1 MRPLPAVS
9 RLCCLLLSCLL
20 LPSLSAQVQVELKL
34 SRRLY
39 ITYESIYAT
48 VTVTNLAGRDLDLE
62 AEGGKQWFGFEITQ
76 QDGNLLVPF
85 DPDYKISPLR
95 VKAGERVVRKLDITP
110 LFPIRDFGQHRVRAT
125 IYVRE
130 LDKFF
135 ASNVQAFDLT
145 DGRTIMRQT
154 VGVPGSGELR
164 ELQLLSFQ
172 LPNRLNLY
180 VRIRDRASGIVY
192 GTQNIGR
199 YLPVVNEPQT
209 MLDARNQLHI
219 LHQAAPRTFLYTVI
233 GLDGERIG
241 QDIYTASPGGRPVL
255 ARNGAQVRVRGGQIT
270 REPEPG
276 VMDDAPSIGTRPP
289 GLPAVTR

>member
-1 MRPLPAVS
+1 MLRFLLP
-9 RLCCLLLSCLL
+9 LLSLFFA
-20 LPSLSAQVQVELKL
+20 SALSAQVQVELKL

-48 VTVTNLAGRDLDLE
+48 VTITNLAGRDLQLE
-62 AEGGKQWFGFEITQ
+62 AEGGKQWFGFEITSG
-76 QDGNLLVPF
+76 DGNLLMPF
-85 DPDYKISPLR
+85 DPDYKISPMRLG
-95 VKAGERVVRKLDITP
+95 AGERVVRKLDITP

-125 IYVRE
+125 IFVRE

-154 VGVPGSGELR
+154 VGVPGTGEMR

-180 VRIRDRASGIVY
+180 VRIRDRASGVIY

-199 YLPVVNEPQT
+199 YLPVVAEPQT
-209 MLDARNQLHI
+209 MLDGQNHLHI
-219 LHQAAPRTFLYTVI
+219 LHQAAPRTFLYTTI
-233 GLDGERIG
+233 GLDGERLG
-241 QDIYTASPGGRPVL
+241 QEIYTAGAGSRPVL
-255 ARNGAQVRVRGGQIT
+255 SRAGAQVRVRGGQLT

-276 VMDDAPSIGTRPP
+276 SIAPDDAPSIGTRPP
-289 GLPAVTR
+289 GLPKAR

>member
-1 MRPLPAVS
+1 MFRLFAAV
-9 RLCCLLLSCLL
+9 LALLLA
-20 LPSLSAQVQVELKL
+20 PSLAAQVQVELKL

-39 ITYESIYAT
+39 ITYESIVAT
-48 VTVTNLAGRDLDLE
+48 VTVTNLAGRDLLLDS
-62 AEGGKQWFGFEITQ
+62 EGGKQWFGFEITSG
-76 QDGNLLVPF
+76 DGNLLMPF

-95 VKAGERVVRKLDITP
+95 VQSGERVVRKIDLAP

-130 LDKFF
+130 LDRFF

-172 LPNRLNLY
+172 LPTRMNLY

-199 YLPVVNEPQT
+199 YLPVTHEPQT
-209 MLDARNQLHI
+209 MLDSRNHLHI
-219 LHQAAPRTFLYTVI
+219 LHQAAPRTFLYTIV
-233 GLDGERIG
+233 GLDGERLG
-241 QDIYTASPGGRPVL
+241 QEIYTTTPGSRPIL
-255 ARNGAQVRVRGGQIT
+255 ARNGTQVRVRGGQLT
-270 REPEPG
+270 REPEAGSLP
-276 VMDDAPSIGTRPP
+276 DDAPSIGTRPP
-289 GLPAVTR
+289 GLPRAR